1 MSKVDQI
8 LSSNGH
14 LGASRRK
21 SGLRGGR
28 ARAMLVTLIALLT
41 AFLFFTQPE
50 VVSAFETLLQ
60 RGPFH

>member
-8 LSSNGH
+8 LASNGRID
-14 LGASRRK
+14 ASQRK

-28 ARAMLVTLIALLT
+28 ARALLVTLIALLT

-50 VVSAFETLLQ
+50 VVSAFESLFQ